1 MKGMLASAL
10 LGVLLALPV
19 AAQIAGSGQ
28 RTDPDDHWYPVGAEA
43 PVKKKPAP
51 VKPAPPPASSPRAV
65 PQLSGAPA
73 RGSRI
78 SPLLKVDVQVAK
90 RLGRTSGVRII
101 RGSQVTLVRTG
112 ERVRPP
118 ARNTSSRRS
127 QMKLI
132 RVGTRPATAYTR
144 YGIDLV
150 EPREEIRSRPPTIRV
165 NP

>member
-28 RTDPDDHWYPVGAEA
+28 RTDPDDHWYPVREES
-43 PVKKKPAP
+43 PVKSKPAP
-51 VKPAPPPASSPRAV
+51 DRPAPAPVSSPRAV
-65 PQLSGAPA
+65 PKLSGAPA
-73 RGSRI
+73 GGSRI
-78 SPLLKVDVQVAK
+78 SPFLKVDVQSAR

-101 RGSQVTLVRTG
+101 SGSHVTLVQPGARI
-112 ERVRPP
+112 VP
-118 ARNTSSRRS
+118 AAGHGPSRRS

-132 RVGTRPATAYTR
+132 RVGTSPVTAYTR

-150 EPREEIRSRPPTIRV
+150 EAHEEVRARPPTIRI

>member
-28 RTDPDDHWYPVGAEA
+28 RTDPDDHWYPVDAES

-51 VKPAPPPASSPRAV
+51 AKPAPPPASSPRAV
-65 PQLSGAPA
+65 PQLRGAPA

-78 SPLLKVDVQVAK
+78 SPLLKVDVQAAK

-101 RGSQVTLVRTG
+101 RGRQVTLVRTG
-112 ERVRPP
+112 TRVMPSTQKT
-118 ARNTSSRRS
+118 ALRRS

-132 RVGTRPATAYTR
+132 RVGSHPATAYTR

-150 EPREEIRSRPPTIRV
+150 EPREEVRSRPPTIRI